1 MTSGLLPALIHEPRI
16 LKPGRMLLHWS
27 PRRVQLRGRAR
38 NPNHEPDR
46 KEDSLDRGSNKAER
60 EAAFQKLQS
69 ERVAKNLEEDRER
82 DAEERQERK
91 QIRQDE
97 VRCLL
102 VSLEKLGQ
110 DIRPVSHDTVHPVA
124 KQAAH

>member
-1 MTSGLLPALIHEPRI
+1 MTSGLLPALIHELRI

-38 NPNHEPDR
+38 NPDHEPDR

-82 DAEERQERK
+82 DAEDRQERK
-91 QIRQDE
+91 QIRQEEREEREQARQAEREERKRERDKA
-97 VRCLL
+97 R
-102 VSLEKLGQ
+102 GQ
-110 DIRPVSHDTVHPVA
+110 EESST
-124 KQAAH
+124 